1 MGSKRSKK
9 KSPPKTAVSDLEER
23 LQVLRV
29 PSILLICQELYV
41 SRLDSSLIS
50 SIASESNT
58 LDEAK
63 EILDTLANAA
73 VMEDEVTRTMSYTS
87 LASSSH
93 SNASEEG
100 HIKFDNTVT
109 EADAFPFLRLS
120 FSRRSEAEIKQAI
133 QDSRGDVGSAFET
146 LLNTEFTSTIKKEPI
161 VEDYSDD
168 SDDENSIWAQK
179 RPDKS
184 SRPKIAAVKELA
196 AYPTLTP
203 TSSPQKSP
211 ISSRGSSPARSKWD
225 ALESQ
230 ITFLSQSLSLSP
242 ARVRS
247 AFHTNASSLP
257 RTLRALLK
265 DIPDSK
271 VDLDVVGNL
280 KMTFKNVEED
290 VLRKIVV
297 GTKHNLDVSVDLA
310 RILEHDKSYRTF
322 PRSIG
327 NKSSRTITLD
337 ITPQPALPTVVD
349 DGEGSLEDM
358 TSLKSYYL
366 EKRNEAFVSASQ
378 SYRRSK
384 SDRLQSGVAAYY
396 ANLGRDYDE
405 KYRHYS
411 QLASNR
417 LVNQKSSA
425 NEIDLH
431 GVTVKD
437 AIRIVE
443 EAVNAWWARCEVI
456 KERGEIKAVEC
467 LEIIVGVGE
476 RSKGGSKLGPAV
488 GGWLRRNG
496 WGFNEA
502 RGAFLVWGL
511 RKNAK

>member
-1 MGSKRSKK
+1 MFFHS
-9 KSPPKTAVSDLEER
+9 
-23 LQVLRV
+23 
-29 PSILLICQELYV
+29 LLIRQELYV

-50 SIASESNT
+50 SIASESNSI
-58 LDEAK
+58 DEAK
-63 EILDTLANAA
+63 QILDTLANAA
-73 VMEDEVTRTMSYTS
+73 VLEDEVTRTMSYRS
-87 LASSSH
+87 VASSSQ

-100 HIKFDNTVT
+100 HIKFDNTFT
-109 EADAFPFLRLS
+109 DAEFLRLS
-120 FSRRSEAEIKQAI
+120 FPRRSEAEIKQAI
-133 QDSRGDVGSAFET
+133 NDSSGDVESAVET
-146 LLNTEFTSTIKKEPI
+146 LLNTEFTSTIKKEPLI
-161 VEDYSDD
+161 QDYSDD
-168 SDDENSIWAQK
+168 TDDENSIWAQK
-179 RPDKS
+179 RPDKA
-184 SRPKIAAVKELA
+184 SRLKIAAVKEVS
-196 AYPTLTP
+196 AYPALTS
-203 TSSPQKSP
+203 TASPQKSP
-211 ISSRGSSPARSKWD
+211 ISSRGSSPVRSKWD

-247 AFHTNASSLP
+247 AFHINASSLP
-257 RTLRALLK
+257 RTLRALVK

-271 VDLDVVGNL
+271 VDLDVVANL
-280 KMTFKNVEED
+280 KMSFKNVEED
-290 VLRKIVV
+290 TLRKIVI

-310 RILEHDKSYRTF
+310 RILDHDKSYRTF
-322 PRSIG
+322 PRTIG
-327 NKSSRTITLD
+327 NKRSRNITLD
-337 ITPQPALPTVVD
+337 ITPQPASPNIVD
-349 DGEGSLEDM
+349 DGEGSFEDM

-378 SYRRSK
+378 SYRKSK

-396 ANLGRDYDE
+396 ANLGRDYHE

-417 LVNQKSSA
+417 LVSQKSSA

-431 GVTVKD
+431 GVSVKH
-437 AIRIVE
+437 AIRIVD

-456 KERGEIKAVEC
+456 KEKGEIKAIEH

-511 RKNAK
+511 RKDAK